1 MRSKQV
7 LKTSQKIEQEQPK
20 AKVKESDNIKKGF
33 GLGI

>member
-20 AKVKESDNIKKGF
+20 LKKVIILKKG
-33 GLGI
+33 LV